1 MNTEELLK
9 SKVKEYVEEAL
20 DCKPKADKRIL
31 QFITEFRL
39 AGGLSETEEEAM
51 RMAFRAGYCYY
62 FAVMLKTAFP
72 EGEICWTAPFG
83 HIVFVYQ
90 NIPYDIEGL
99 YYGEEDEEL
108 IPIGWLKDGI
118 LDFMH
123 IPGKEYNMTDQ
134 EIAKIICEYRE
145 YKETKLAE
153 DKARNAGYIKTDDYQ
168 FRKKLED
175 QVYHMIG
182 VVEAKDDYIIYAD
195 TVDLHD
201 YTDQEKKDMISTYG
215 YTYHGFLEE
224 FKGEQTQNDY
234 LAEMFFETN
243 FLSYM
248 DAECQK
254 HVEEEKD
261 ILPTMYEFVRV

>member
-1 MNTEELLK
+1 MSTKEILK
-9 SKVKEYVEEAL
+9 EKIKTYVEETL
-20 DCKPKADKRIL
+20 QYKPNADKVL
-31 QFITEFRL
+31 LEFITEFRL
-39 AGGLSETEEEAM
+39 SGGLLEAEEEAI

-72 EGEICWTAPFG
+72 EGEICWAAPFG
-83 HIVFVYQ
+83 HIIFLYH
-90 NIPYDIEGL
+90 NIPYDIEGV
-99 YYGEEDEEL
+99 YWGEADEF
-108 IPIGWLKDGI
+108 IPIYWLKDGI

-123 IPGKEYNMTDQ
+123 IPGKEYNMTEQ

-145 YKETKLAE
+145 YKEAKLTE

-201 YTDQEKKDMISTYG
+201 YTDQEKMNIVNTYG
-215 YTYHGFLEE
+215 YTWHGFLEE
-224 FKGEQTQNDY
+224 FRDVESQNDY

-248 DAECQK
+248 SAECEK
-254 HVEEEKD
+254 HVKEEKD
-261 ILPTMYEFVRV
+261 ILPAMHEFIRV